1 MKNFK
6 FKIGGKDYE
15 ATVAPKE
22 GSNEVEVTVN
32 GKAYTV
38 EVEHTAPKAAAPV
51 ARPAVSAAAPAP
63 KAGSAQTIKA
73 PLPGNITKV
82 LVSAGQSVKAGDV
95 LLTMEAMKMEN
106 NVVAEFDCTVKNV
119 IVKEGQ
125 SVNGGDNLVEVE
137 STAAPVAA
145 PSPAA
150 TPAPKAAPT
159 PAAAPAPAPSAG
171 AKTVNAPLPGNIVKI
186 ACTVGQQVAAGD
198 VLVVMEAMKMENN
211 IVADNAGT
219 VKAILVQQGSTV
231 QSGDPLVE
239 IA

>member
-1 MKNFK
+1 MKEFK

-15 ATVAPKE
+15 ATVVPKE
-22 GSNEVEVTVN
+22 DSNEVQVTVN

-38 EVEHTAPKAAAPV
+38 EVEHKIPQASPHV
-51 ARPAVSAAAPAP
+51 ARPVAVAAAPAP
-63 KAGSAQTIKA
+63 KAGTAQTIKA
-73 PLPGNITKV
+73 PLPGNITKI
-82 LVSAGQSVKAGDV
+82 LVSAGQAVKAGDV

-119 IVKEGQ
+119 VVKEGQ

-137 STAAPVAA
+137 SVASAQAPVAA
-145 PSPAA
+145 PAPA
-150 TPAPKAAPT
+150 APKAVA
-159 PAAAPAPAPSAG
+159 AAAPAPTPSAG
-171 AKTVNAPLPGNIVKI
+171 AKTVNAPLPGNVVKI
-186 ACTVGQQVAAGD
+186 ACAVGQQVAAGD

-211 IVADNAGT
+211 IVAESAGT